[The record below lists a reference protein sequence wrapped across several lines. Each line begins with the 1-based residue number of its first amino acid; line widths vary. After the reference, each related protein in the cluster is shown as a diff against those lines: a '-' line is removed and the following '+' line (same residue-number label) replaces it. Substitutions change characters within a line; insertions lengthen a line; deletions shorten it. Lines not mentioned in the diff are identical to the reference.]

1 MAYVYASR
9 KEENTMDRGLKRTSC
24 LPAAVWLILMGATAC
39 ASLASRTQM
48 EAFEQTSKQYR
59 RALLASDFE
68 AALRMTDSEKKTDPA
83 VLKNIHVVSYS
94 LKKTEISENGSKVS
108 QEVDLE
114 YYRTDSMLQK
124 SIRDRQQ
131 WAYAAA
137 GKKWVLKSGLPD
149 FN

>member
-1 MAYVYASR
+1 MAHVYESR
-9 KEENTMDRGLKRTSC
+9 KEENAMDCGLKRKSC
-24 LPAAVWLILMGATAC
+24 LPAAVWLILLGATAC
-39 ASLASRTQM
+39 ASLAARTQM

-68 AALRMTDSEKKTDPA
+68 AALRMTNSEKTIDA
-83 VLKNIHVVSYS
+83 AALKNIHVVSYS

-124 SIRDRQQ
+124 SIRDQQQ
-131 WAYAAA
+131 WAYASD
-137 GKKWVLKSGLPD
+137 GKKWVLESGLPD